1 MWLSITLLSCFCI
14 LIAVLYRP
22 QRRSSDIP
30 VYYRRIRVEL
40 SAVRFRRDVFK
51 EVEPGEIINIRQDP
65 TKEYN
70 GNAIGAFTQNGK
82 LLGYIPRDQRKLLQ
96 FFRHHPGLFA
106 MIYKKFRKGAQI
118 SIFIEVF
125 FPLKN
130 TSRSTTPR
138 DVPVVHMSRY
148 FDSVYKQW
156 PAHHE

>member
-22 QRRSSDIP
+22 QRRSSDSP

-51 EVEPGEIINIRQDP
+51 EVEPGEIISIRQDP

-70 GNAIGAFTQNGK
+70 GNAIGAFTQKGK
-82 LLGYIPRDQRKLLQ
+82 LVGYIPRDQRKLLQ
-96 FFRHHPGLFA
+96 FFRHHPELFA
-106 MIYKKFRKGAQI
+106 MIYKKFRKGAQV

-130 TSRSTTPR
+130 ASKSLTTP
-138 DVPVVHMSRY
+138 DVPVVDVPRY
-148 FDSVYKQW
+148 FDSIYRSMN
-156 PAHHE
+156 